1 MPSLSWKPPSRPS
14 RNVVPMPSGGVPN
27 FGLLSS
33 WCPGGVDGSAGEVP
47 CPAPRAAPAE
57 VAAWSAQ
64 LGLIIE
70 PAGASWAGDAI
81 HRVAAALRADEA
93 QAPFRD
99 R

>member
-1 MPSLSWKPPSRPS
+1 
-14 RNVVPMPSGGVPN
+14 
-27 FGLLSS
+27 
-33 WCPGGVDGSAGEVP
+33 VP

-81 HRVAAALRADEA
+81 HRVAAALRAA
-93 QAPFRD
+93 QPGAPFGHLEIRAVALD
-99 R
+99 QGADVGLDLMRGFERANL